1 MTTGH
6 GAPAATRRPA
16 PRWGLAAASRRRA
29 GPYLL
34 IAAPILFLLTVVV
47 YPLLY
52 AVSLSLRYY
61 RLGGFAGLHNFLFAF
76 QDGLLGASLVATGEY
91 VALAM
96 SIEVALGLALAIAV
110 QRTIRSALGRTLV
123 YLLFIVPMVTP
134 PVAAGVVF
142 RLMYIPEYGIL
153 NVLLRDLGYH
163 GQPILWMSSP
173 GMAMFSVVSVDVWQW
188 MPFVFLVL
196 FAGLLAVP
204 PDVVEAA
211 EVDGAGGW
219 ARFRAIEIPYLKPLL
234 LLVLVFRFTDTLR
247 VFDHVQVLTMG
258 GPGAAT
264 EFLSLYL
271 YRIAFK
277 FSNLNYASALALYV
291 VVVVSILFA
300 LTSRYL
306 SEEVA

>member
-1 MTTGH
+1 M
-6 GAPAATRRPA
+6 PV
-16 PRWGLAAASRRRA
+16 
-29 GPYLL
+29 
-34 IAAPILFLLTVVV
+34 LFLLTVVV
-47 YPLLY
+47 YPLVY
-52 AVSLSLRYY
+52 AIGLSLQYY
-61 RLGGFAGLHNFLFAF
+61 RLGGFAGLHNFAFAF
-76 QDGLLGASLVATGEY
+76 QDSLLGASLRATAIY
-91 VALAM
+91 VVLAM
-96 SIEVALGLALAIAV
+96 GIECLLGLALAVAV
-110 QRTIRSALGRTLV
+110 QRTVRSALGRTLA

-134 PVAAGVVF
+134 PVAAGVIF

-163 GQPILWMSSP
+163 GRPILWMSSP

-196 FAGLLAVP
+196 FAGLSAVP
-204 PDVVEAA
+204 PDVIEAG

-219 ARFRAIEIPYLKPLL
+219 ARFRHLELPYLKPLL

-258 GPGAAT
+258 GPGAST

-277 FSNLNYASALALYV
+277 FNNLNYASALALYV
-291 VVVVSILFA
+291 VIIVSLLFTVA
-300 LTSRYL
+300 SRYL
-306 SEEVA
+306 SEELA

>member
-1 MTTGH
+1 VRGSITTR
-6 GAPAATRRPA
+6 ARR
-16 PRWGLAAASRRRA
+16 LA

-34 IAAPILFLLTVVV
+34 LAVPILFLLTVVV
-47 YPLLY
+47 YPLVA
-52 AVSLSLRYY
+52 AVGLSLQYY

-76 QDGLLGASLVATGEY
+76 QDRLLAESLRATLLY
-91 VALAM
+91 VVLAM
-96 SIEVALGLALAIAV
+96 GIEVVLGLALAVAV
-110 QRTIRSALGRTLV
+110 QRTIRGALGRTLV

-134 PVAAGVVF
+134 PVAAGVTF

-153 NVLLRDLGYH
+153 NVLLGALGYH
-163 GQPILWMSSP
+163 GPSVLWMSSP
-173 GMAMFSVVSVDVWQW
+173 GMAMFSVASVDVWQW

-196 FAGLLAVP
+196 FAGLAAVP
-204 PDVVEAA
+204 GDVIEAS

-219 ARFRAIEIPYLKPLL
+219 ARFREIELPYLRPLL

-258 GPGAAT
+258 GPGSAT

-271 YRIAFK
+271 YKIAFK
-277 FSNLNYASALALYV
+277 FNNLNYASALAIYV
-291 VVVVSILFA
+291 VIVVSIVFA

-306 SEEVA
+306 AEEIA